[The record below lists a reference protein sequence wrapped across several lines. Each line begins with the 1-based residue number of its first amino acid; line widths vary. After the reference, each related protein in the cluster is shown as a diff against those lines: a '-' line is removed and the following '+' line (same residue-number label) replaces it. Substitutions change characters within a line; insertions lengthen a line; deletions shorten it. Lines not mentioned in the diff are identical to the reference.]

1 MSDRTNEFFTT
12 IKLMSN
18 KPQYMNN
25 ELRLRRTN
33 DNSLKQSSTNLTQNY
48 SRFMLGAKSIY
59 KELYLTCQKLEHL
72 NELTRKKTIFDGEQT
87 NNQLN
92 ELGKKNLRLKNIK
105 LINLLIFFFIYSFK
119 FSLYN

>member
-1 MSDRTNEFFTT
+1 MSSDRTNEFFTT
-12 IKLMSN
+12 MKLMLN

-25 ELRLRRTN
+25 ELRLRRLN
-33 DNSLKQSSTNLTQNY
+33 DSTKQSSTNLTQNY

-72 NELTRKKTIFDGEQT
+72 NELTRKKTMFDGEQT

-92 ELGKKNLRLKNIK
+92 ELGNI
-105 LINLLIFFFIYSFK
+105 FVYFD
-119 FSLYN
+119 